1 VDEDKTSWPLIVGI
15 TAGLIGGIIAG
26 VYLYSVKDQD
36 EPNTNLRD
44 ARDIIAQCNEQI
56 KDLEERLSSLHQPL
70 SKSQ

>member
-1 VDEDKTSWPLIVGI
+1 MDEDKTSWPLIVGI

-56 KDLEERLSSLHQPL
+56 KDLEERLSSLRQPL